1 MDALMAI
8 SGCGPGFVFA
18 IAAALRDA
26 GVAAGLDRDQ
36 ADFLVRETLLGSTRL
51 LARTGA
57 EPEAL
62 RDQVASPQGTTHA
75 GLMVL
80 HQRDLP
86 GLLRATVLAARDR
99 AAELARQG

>member
-1 MDALMAI
+1 MAI

-26 GVAAGLDRDQ
+26 GIAAGLDHTQ
-36 ADFLVRETLLGSTRL
+36 ADFLVRETLLGSARL
-51 LARTGA
+51 LARTA
-57 EPEAL
+57 TEPEIL
-62 RDQVASPQGTTHA
+62 RDQVASPHGTTHA
-75 GLMVL
+75 GLREM
-80 HQRDLP
+80 QNRDLP